1 MGSENKI
8 ILWEQ
13 LEAWREEVRAR
24 GQKLVVTNGCF
35 DILHTGHVVYLENA
49 RTEADLLLVG
59 VDSDASVRSLKGP
72 SRPVNGQE
80 DRARLVAALEAVSA
94 VCIFE
99 GIGALGFL
107 RRVKP
112 DVYVKGGDYKLE
124 TLLAEERE
132 FLQESNTRIVFS
144 PMVAGK
150 STTGLIKK
158 FFTSPPEQKEE

>member
-1 MGSENKI
+1 M
-8 ILWEQ
+8 
-13 LEAWREEVRAR
+13 EAWREEVRAR

-49 RTEADLLLVG
+49 RAQADLLLVG

-107 RRVKP
+107 RRAKP

-150 STTGLIKK
+150 STTGLIRK
-158 FFTSPPEQKEE
+158 FFTAPPEQKEE

>member
-1 MGSENKI
+1 VGSENKI

-158 FFTSPPEQKEE
+158 FFTAPTEQKEE

>member
-80 DRARLVAALEAVSA
+80 DRARLGPPWRRSALSVS
-94 VCIFE
+94 
-99 GIGALGFL
+99 L
-107 RRVKP
+107 
-112 DVYVKGGDYKLE
+112 KGLE
-124 TLLAEERE
+124 RWGSSEE
-132 FLQESNTRIVFS
+132 
-144 PMVAGK
+144 
-150 STTGLIKK
+150 
-158 FFTSPPEQKEE
+158 

>member
-158 FFTSPPEQKEE
+158 FLTAPTEQKEE

>member
-1 MGSENKI
+1 VGSENKI

-107 RRVKP
+107 KRAKP

-158 FFTSPPEQKEE
+158 FFTAPTEQKEE

>member
-158 FFTSPPEQKEE
+158 FFTAPTEQKEE

>member
-107 RRVKP
+107 KRAKP

-158 FFTSPPEQKEE
+158 FFTAPTEQKEE

>member
-1 MGSENKI
+1 M
-8 ILWEQ
+8 
-13 LEAWREEVRAR
+13 EAWREEVRAR

-107 RRVKP
+107 KRAKP

-158 FFTSPPEQKEE
+158 FFTAPTEQKEE